1 VLGVSGLSE
10 VQCSREWHDAESP
23 LKNSGVQHRAVQCSA
38 DRIFEQHI
46 ILEKYITMQYQS
58 AESNKRSGYYWQ
70 KSTFSLISCRAI
82 RQHYTVTSE
91 S

>member
-23 LKNSGVQHRAVQCSA
+23 LKTVEYSTAQCSA

-46 ILEKYITMQYQS
+46 ILEKYIPMQYQS
-58 AESNKRSGYYWQ
+58 AESNNKRSRYY
-70 KSTFSLISCRAI
+70 
-82 RQHYTVTSE
+82 
-91 S
+91 